1 MFLVSSFSV
10 FYTFDILS
18 LNAQIFKSEPLVM
31 YIFGTPI
38 NYLEFVAIMII
49 GAAFIKSAQFGGHAW
64 LPDSMEAPVPA
75 SSLIHSATLVSAGV
89 YLILRFNFIFD
100 ATQYSRFIIPV
111 IGSLTAAYGGVCA
124 VAQSDIK
131 KTLAYSTISHC
142 GFLMVLCATE
152 MNEFTI
158 LYLYVHGFFKAGV
171 FMCVGNVLRITRG
184 YQDTRR
190 MGGLLKY
197 LPFEYFCATVGL
209 LNLAG
214 LPFTFGF
221 FIKHL
226 LLISLDTHMYIYYFV
241 VFHSLV
247 GAFAG
252 LFYSYRI
259 LTYTFVDFKKASK
272 VLYFNCN
279 RINYSSSYY
288 SNSSMAATLSIFFL
302 FIVSYLITYFLFK
315 YFLYSNFLF
324 SDYMNTTLLSNYYS
338 TTNSF
343 HGYLLNFSYINLTVV
358 SLAVSLLFSKFRNT
372 PRYYL
377 IIKIL
382 FSLIV
387 LFLFFFI
394 FFNLI

>member
-1 MFLVSSFSV
+1 MFLLVSFNIY
-10 FYTFDILS
+10 YTFDILS
-18 LNAQIFKSEPLVM
+18 LNNQIFANNQYVVYFFGYQVNSSELLALFLV
-31 YIFGTPI
+31 
-38 NYLEFVAIMII
+38 
-49 GAAFIKSAQFGGHAW
+49 GAAFIKSAQLGGHVW

-100 ATQYSRFIIPV
+100 STEFIKVIIPV
-111 IGSLTAAYGGVCA
+111 VGSLTAAYGGVCA
-124 VAQSDIK
+124 IAQSDIK

-142 GFLMVLCATE
+142 GFLMVLCSTE

-197 LPFEYFCATVGL
+197 LPFEYYCATIGL

-226 LLISLDTHMYIYYFV
+226 LLISLGDNIYMYYIVIFN
-241 VFHSLV
+241 SLV

-252 LFYSYRI
+252 IFYSYKLI
-259 LTYTFVDFKKASK
+259 FYTFNDIKKGDK
-272 VLYFNCN
+272 VVYVTLNKQLYN
-279 RINYSSSYY
+279 SYMY
-288 SNSSMAATLSIFFL
+288 
-302 FIVSYLITYFLFK
+302 
-315 YFLYSNFLF
+315 
-324 SDYMNTTLLSNYYS
+324 
-338 TTNSF
+338 
-343 HGYLLNFSYINLTVV
+343 
-358 SLAVSLLFSKFRNT
+358 
-372 PRYYL
+372 
-377 IIKIL
+377 
-382 FSLIV
+382 
-387 LFLFFFI
+387 
-394 FFNLI
+394 

>member
-1 MFLVSSFSV
+1 MFLVASYSV
-10 FYTFDILS
+10 YYTFDIIS
-18 LNAQIFKSEPLVM
+18 LNSQIYKYGPLNI
-31 YIFGTPI
+31 YIFNTPV
-38 NYLEFVAIMII
+38 NFLEFLAIMII
-49 GAAFIKSAQFGGHAW
+49 GSAFIKSAQLGGHAW

-100 ATQYSRFIIPV
+100 ATEYSKFLIPL
-111 IGSLTAAYGGVCA
+111 IGSITAAYGGVCA

-197 LPFEYFCATVGL
+197 LPFEYFCATIGV

-226 LLISLDTHMYIYYFV
+226 LLLSLDNHMYLYYIIL
-241 VFHSLV
+241 FHSLI

-252 LFYSYRI
+252 LFYSYRLI
-259 LTYTFVDFKKASK
+259 SYTFNDFKKANK
-272 VLYFNCN
+272 ALYLNSN
-279 RINYSSSYY
+279 RVSYNSEFY
-288 SNSSMAATLSIFFL
+288 SNSSLAATLSIFSL
-302 FIVSYLITYFLFK
+302 FIVSYIIIFFMVK
-315 YFLYSNFLF
+315 YFMFGNFLF

-338 TTNSF
+338 VISSS
-343 HGYLLNFSYINLTVV
+343 HGYLLNFSFINLTVV
-358 SLAVSLLFSKFRNT
+358 FIILGLLFSKYRRVI
-372 PRYYL
+372 RYYNMFNL
-377 IIKIL
+377 I
-382 FSLIV
+382 FSCMFSG
-387 LFLFFFI
+387 LFLFI
-394 FFNLI
+394 FYNFL